1 MIGTIEAQ
9 IERFVPGFRDHILA
23 KSAMDCTD
31 LERTNANLL
40 GGGIT
45 GGAMDLRQLLARPA
59 LRISP
64 YSTPAKVS
72 TSARLRRRPAVGY
85 TACVATSPP
94 TRPAL
99 PELGSTG
106 ASRSSG
112 AVVREK
118 RVRTF

>member
-31 LERTNANLL
+31 LERTNANLV

-94 TRPAL
+94 TRSARFTAR
-99 PELGSTG
+99 GG
-106 ASRSSG
+106 RASRRRSASP
-112 AVVREK
+112 REP
-118 RVRTF
+118 RFP